1 MEAMIF
7 MMIFGACL
15 LIVPLSLFLSKDPR
29 QSIFLARV
37 RNLDSMSLEQA
48 KDKAREIGKIVGI
61 VGLVI
66 IVLFGMG
73 AALIQCFHTI

>member
-1 MEAMIF
+1 MIF

-73 AALIQCFHTI
+73 AALIQCFHTT

>member
-15 LIVPLSLFLSKDPR
+15 LLTALILILSRDPR

-37 RNLDSMSLEQA
+37 RNLDSMSLDEA
-48 KDKAREIGKIVGI
+48 KGKAAEIARIVAIIGI
-61 VGLVI
+61 LL
-66 IVLFGMG
+66 IVVCGIG
-73 AALIQCFHTI
+73 AFILSGRG